1 MRVSLSVSVI
11 ALAICIWFACVRP
24 KLEADNL
31 VQHSTLTAAEI
42 ARRASMGVPTIDE
55 HWTVENAGGWGDA
68 LLLTYEHETPF
79 GKETVQ
85 LERNPSTHR
94 LIRETTTIP
103 SGKTYLREGDGPDA
117 ECLTIS
123 IDYDSEERTVTYWGN
138 REDVQKLTD
147 RLPAGHT
154 TLRSVV
160 ETMRR

>member
-1 MRVSLSVSVI
+1 
-11 ALAICIWFACVRP
+11 
-24 KLEADNL
+24 
-31 VQHSTLTAAEI
+31 
-42 ARRASMGVPTIDE
+42 MGVPTID
-55 HWTVENAGGWGDA
+55 GGWTLAKAERWGEA

-85 LERNPSTHR
+85 LERDPSNR
-94 LIRETTTIP
+94 LLRETTTIP

-117 ECLTIS
+117 ECLTVS
-123 IDYDSEERTVTYWGN
+123 IDYDSGERTVAYWGN

-147 RLPAGHT
+147 RLPTGHT